1 MGIAIGLQE
10 ATTVVIG
17 NSVGDGNTDLAKR
30 YFNVTRIISV
40 CVFLVISTTIYLL
53 KHQLPVL
60 FTRDVEVIAMSTSI
74 MYAVSIKHIFDGT
87 QAYLQGVIRG
97 LALQKIGA
105 YLAMIAAY
113 PI

>member
-1 MGIAIGLQE
+1 MGIAVGLQE

-17 NSVGDGNTDLAKR
+17 NSVGDGNTELAKR

-53 KHQLPVL
+53 KRQLPVL
-60 FTRDVEVIAMSTSI
+60 FTRDAAVIAMSTSI
-74 MYAVSIKHIFDGT
+74 MYAVSLKHIFDGT

-105 YLAMIAAY
+105 YIAMIAAY